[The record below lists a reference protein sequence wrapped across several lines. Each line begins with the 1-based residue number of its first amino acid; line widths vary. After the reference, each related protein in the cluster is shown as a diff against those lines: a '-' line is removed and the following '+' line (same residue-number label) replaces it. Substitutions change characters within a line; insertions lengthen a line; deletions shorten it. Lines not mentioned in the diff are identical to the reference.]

1 MNECQLFLRRT
12 KRTSLFT
19 ALPPH
24 HVNNE
29 IKIMARINLTK
40 NVFDLNIFFFL
51 CYPVDLGVW

>member
-24 HVNNE
+24 HENNPNKIE
-29 IKIMARINLTK
+29 IVRNSMKK
-40 NVFDLNIFFFL
+40 DLDSFHIFFFTVL
-51 CYPVDLGVW
+51 STIK